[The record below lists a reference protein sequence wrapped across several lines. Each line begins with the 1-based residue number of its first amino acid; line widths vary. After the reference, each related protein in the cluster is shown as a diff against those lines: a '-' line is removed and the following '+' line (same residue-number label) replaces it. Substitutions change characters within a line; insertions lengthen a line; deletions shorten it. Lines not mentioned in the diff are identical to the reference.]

1 MAAGTTATSRIRW
14 VQREQTQLLRP
25 TCQALAGLY
34 CVVYACKTFLRVRNG
49 DVASRQGVL
58 GGSWTQL
65 GSDWL
70 ACRYGGGTGDGGA
83 HGQQGQRHLGWRR
96 GRGHGRDGGK
106 VLAAMA
112 AFVAL
117 NGRLGPWRESAAQ
130 CLILPF

>member
-1 MAAGTTATSRIRW
+1 M
-14 VQREQTQLLRP
+14 
-25 TCQALAGLY
+25 
-34 CVVYACKTFLRVRNG
+34 RNG

-58 GGSWTQL
+58 GGSWTQDASQL

-70 ACRYGGGTGDGGA
+70 APGLSIRRRYSGDGGA

-117 NGRLGPWRESAAQ
+117 NGRLGVNQLHSV
-130 CLILPF
+130 